1 MVKYFSRFWRGL
13 SGLPPVM
20 RRIFAIFIAALTSIF
35 FAAVLFV
42 VLLHNREV
50 ELPNW
55 ATTYVSNQIEVSL
68 SDLNMTF
75 ERAFITL
82 DENWRPSLGF
92 KDIEVSPG
100 KVPKPVLLNRML
112 IKLSLARALEGK
124 LRINTVE
131 VDGVFVTL
139 LRDQTGAVKAQ
150 FGDFDSQFE
159 KAPSTSDLIAAVDIF
174 LRQQALSSFLSLD
187 VRGITLDYVDRRSDS
202 RWAVD
207 GARLNIKKTE
217 DKLVARADMAL
228 LTGGADVATLETSF
242 EHVIGADESSFGL
255 SFVDMPAEIVSSQ
268 LPALAWL
275 SVLKAPISGALRGGF
290 DNSGSLQ
297 PISASLQ
304 ISNGALQPNSE
315 SRAILF
321 DAASAYFTYDASQAM
336 LSFDEVSISS
346 RDLSL
351 SAEGFAVLEPKNNW
365 PSGLFGQFTFAD
377 IRVNPDG
384 QLDAP
389 VTLNQ
394 GMMDFRLLL
403 EPFELQ
409 VKQFFAEDISRNVVA
424 NGSALLRADQQGWSA
439 NVDASTPWAMSDH
452 VLAYW
457 PPNFKPKSRN
467 WVQQNVKTAVLHD
480 IQYSMRL
487 KEGKPPE
494 TDLGFSYHDAEM
506 RILKTLPPIKNSSGQ
521 FSVANNRL
529 ATQLTTASFVPKN
542 GETVDLSGSQFII
555 PDVRIKPAPA
565 IAEIRATGSVTS
577 ALTTLN
583 YPPMTALDRLD
594 FKTDAVSGQT
604 EIKARIEFPVMRNAP
619 ADQIKYSASAVINN
633 AKSDQIV
640 PNQSLFADVVNVQ
653 VNNDIL
659 QIDTLAEM
667 RGISF
672 DSAFQMVMGENTGK
686 TPAILNA
693 RMLLSRDLM
702 EAFSIPLPAGLISG
716 SSSAELTVE
725 FTKGAAPEFYVSSD
739 LVGSTISL
747 GRLNWRKSK
756 NSQLEFELNG
766 SLGET
771 LKVDRFALKGA
782 GLEVDAEVELSAQ
795 NQFETLKFSKF
806 SISDQLNVSGM
817 LDAKGNI
824 KLSGGTMDL
833 PAFLDS
839 TSERADGPATNI
851 SLDVAL
857 DRLKVSKNNTLHQFK
872 GEFINGDNLSGEFRA
887 NLNKRAPFGG
897 EVLPSNGNIRIEA
910 GSNDAG
916 QFLMAL
922 DVLERAQG
930 GRLLLTLDQR
940 DTAGEMDG
948 VVRVTDIKLQ
958 KMPILAELLNAISI
972 VGLLDQLTGP
982 GVIMNEIDATFRL
995 TNDQVIVQSASAIG
1009 PSMGITLD
1017 GYYNLETKTFDMQGF
1032 FSPLYLVNGIGSI
1045 LSRKGEGFIG
1055 FGFNLRGTTD
1065 RPRFIINP
1073 LSAITPSILRDLF
1086 RRPPPKLE

>member
-1 MVKYFSRFWRGL
+1 
-13 SGLPPVM
+13 
-20 RRIFAIFIAALTSIF
+20 
-35 FAAVLFV
+35 
-42 VLLHNREV
+42 
-50 ELPNW
+50 
-55 ATTYVSNQIEVSL
+55 
-68 SDLNMTF
+68 
-75 ERAFITL
+75 
-82 DENWRPSLGF
+82 
-92 KDIEVSPG
+92 
-100 KVPKPVLLNRML
+100 
-112 IKLSLARALEGK
+112 
-124 LRINTVE
+124 
-131 VDGVFVTL
+131 
-139 LRDQTGAVKAQ
+139 
-150 FGDFDSQFE
+150 
-159 KAPSTSDLIAAVDIF
+159 
-174 LRQQALSSFLSLD
+174 
-187 VRGITLDYVDRRSDS
+187 
-202 RWAVD
+202 
-207 GARLNIKKTE
+207 
-217 DKLVARADMAL
+217 
-228 LTGGADVATLETSF
+228 
-242 EHVIGADESSFGL
+242 
-255 SFVDMPAEIVSSQ
+255 
-268 LPALAWL
+268 
-275 SVLKAPISGALRGGF
+275 
-290 DNSGSLQ
+290 
-297 PISASLQ
+297 
-304 ISNGALQPNSE
+304 
-315 SRAILF
+315 
-321 DAASAYFTYDASQAM
+321 
-336 LSFDEVSISS
+336 
-346 RDLSL
+346 
-351 SAEGFAVLEPKNNW
+351 
-365 PSGLFGQFTFAD
+365 
-377 IRVNPDG
+377 
-384 QLDAP
+384 
-389 VTLNQ
+389 
-394 GMMDFRLLL
+394 
-403 EPFELQ
+403 
-409 VKQFFAEDISRNVVA
+409 
-424 NGSALLRADQQGWSA
+424 
-439 NVDASTPWAMSDH
+439 
-452 VLAYW
+452 
-457 PPNFKPKSRN
+457 
-467 WVQQNVKTAVLHD
+467 
-480 IQYSMRL
+480 
-487 KEGKPPE
+487 
-494 TDLGFSYHDAEM
+494 
-506 RILKTLPPIKNSSGQ
+506 
-521 FSVANNRL
+521 
-529 ATQLTTASFVPKN
+529 
-542 GETVDLSGSQFII
+542 
-555 PDVRIKPAPA
+555 
-565 IAEIRATGSVTS
+565 
-577 ALTTLN
+577 
-583 YPPMTALDRLD
+583 
-594 FKTDAVSGQT
+594 
-604 EIKARIEFPVMRNAP
+604 MRNAP

-659 QIDTLAEM
+659 QVDTLAEM
-667 RGISF
+667 RGIPF

-686 TPAILNA
+686 KPAILNA

-716 SSSAELTVE
+716 SSTAELTVE
-725 FTKGAAPEFYVSSD
+725 FTKGTAPEFYVSSD

-747 GRLNWRKSK
+747 DRLNWRKSK
-756 NSQLEFELNG
+756 NSQLEFELTG

-771 LKVDRFALKGA
+771 LKVDRFALNGA

-857 DRLKVSKNNTLHQFK
+857 DRLKISKNNTLHQFK

-897 EVLPSNGNIRIEA
+897 EVLPSNGNIKIEA

-995 TNDQVIVQSASAIG
+995 TNDQIIVQSASAIG

-1055 FGFNLRGTTD
+1055 FGFNLKGTTD